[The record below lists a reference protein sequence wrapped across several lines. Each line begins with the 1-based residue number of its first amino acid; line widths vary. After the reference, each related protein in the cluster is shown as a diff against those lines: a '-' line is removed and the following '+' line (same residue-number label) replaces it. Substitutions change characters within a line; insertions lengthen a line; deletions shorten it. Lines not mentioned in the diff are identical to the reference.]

1 MKQINFF
8 LFSLFLCLSI
18 SAQNKVY
25 TVNNIPKVRLADKT
39 QYVSDPENILSQ
51 EAKDKMNSILFNLE
65 NQTTVETVVA
75 VVPSIGSD
83 DCFDF
88 SHKLL
93 NQWGVGKK
101 GKDNGLVILL
111 VIDQRCIQFYTG
123 YGLEGDLPDAICK
136 RIQTQDMLPYLKKE
150 DWNNAMIVGVQAVY
164 NRLHGISTGEISAD
178 DDDDEDDAWFI
189 FLLLLFPILIVVFVF
204 IIEAWRGRCP
214 QCKKNKWQRTGS
226 KVISVKNGIKTEEF
240 YFVCRNCGYVKTIR
254 QNSHDENF
262 RGPRGGGPIIGG
274 GFGGFGGGRSGGF
287 GGGSFGGGRGG
298 GGGAGTRF

>member
-1 MKQINFF
+1 MKQIHFF
-8 LFSLFLCLSI
+8 IFSLFLCLTI

-25 TVNNIPKVRLADKT
+25 TVNNIPKVRLADKR

-51 EAKDKMNSILFNLE
+51 EAKNKINSILLNLE
-65 NQTTVETVVA
+65 NQTTVETVVV
-75 VVPSIGSD
+75 VVPSIGND

-88 SHKLL
+88 SHKIL

-136 RIQTQDMLPYLKKE
+136 RIQTKDMLPYLKKE
-150 DWNNAMIVGVQAVY
+150 DWNNAMIVGIQAVY
-164 NRLHGISTGEISAD
+164 DRLHSIATGEEPAD
-178 DDDDEDDAWFI
+178 DEEESSIWFFI
-189 FLLLLFPILIVVFVF
+189 ILFCVSFLFFALAFG
-204 IIEAWRGRCP
+204 IEAWRGRCP

-226 KVISVKNGIKTEEF
+226 KVISTKNGIKTEDF

-254 QNSHDENF
+254 QDSRDHNF
-262 RGPRGGGPIIGG
+262 KGPRTGGPFIG
-274 GFGGFGGGRSGGF
+274 GGFGGGRSGGF